1 MKNNKQIKTNI
12 KVGSIMKAKIG
23 EMEDNT
29 REGKSRR
36 MRKLV
41 VVCVQA
47 MVGEKKFLVQF
58 EDFQKIEMIA
68 SLLSYEYDK

>member
-1 MKNNKQIKTNI
+1 
-12 KVGSIMKAKIG
+12 MKAKIG

-58 EDFQKIEMIA
+58 EDCQKIEMIA